1 MAVGTPPIQ
10 ADVVNV
16 ARIITDPAP
25 PPEWLQIGMI
35 SAVNTLSGLLP
46 YVDAYP
52 TRAKLRS
59 TLDDARKA
67 ATLLFNTLNDYRL
80 LLLIEAARAE
90 RADTPVAISTLFGF
104 VSELHGVALPALS
117 DAHDSI
123 RPGKGR
129 DQHLPNPD
137 GLSPREFCAAWI
149 AVAWS
154 EVHVCAIPHTSRRAH
169 NACEALWIAA
179 GGELTGWG
187 STKGAWRSALE
198 IVKED
203 RHADRM
209 QSLRRDFDAAKSYLQ
224 LNSSV

>member
-35 SAVNTLSGLLP
+35 FAVNTLSGLLP

-90 RADTPVAISTLFGF
+90 RADRGCPVL
-104 VSELHGVALPALS
+104 
-117 DAHDSI
+117 
-123 RPGKGR
+123 
-129 DQHLPNPD
+129 
-137 GLSPREFCAAWI
+137 C
-149 AVAWS
+149 
-154 EVHVCAIPHTSRRAH
+154 
-169 NACEALWIAA
+169 
-179 GGELTGWG
+179 
-187 STKGAWRSALE
+187 
-198 IVKED
+198 
-203 RHADRM
+203 
-209 QSLRRDFDAAKSYLQ
+209 
-224 LNSSV
+224 